1 MLDRIILKIKEI
13 VHYILHINI
22 YAGKEVI
29 LRGVPKL
36 LYAKKISFGKNV
48 RLNDK
53 VFLHA
58 AKGITI
64 KDNTTLSYGVAV
76 ITESYNISNYEMYKC
91 RNHSGA
97 SITIGENVWICAN
110 SIILPG
116 VTIADDIIVG
126 AGSVVTRS
134 LLESNSLYAGNPAKF
149 IKKLEWKE

>member
-64 KDNTTLSYGVAV
+64 KDNTTYLMELQLLLKA
-76 ITESYNISNYEMYKC
+76 IIFRIMKC
-91 RNHSGA
+91 
-97 SITIGENVWICAN
+97 INVV
-110 SIILPG
+110 IIL
-116 VTIADDIIVG
+116 V
-126 AGSVVTRS
+126 
-134 LLESNSLYAGNPAKF
+134 LL
-149 IKKLEWKE
+149 